1 MKVYYVTERITY
13 SGEENTCGI
22 YTTEQ
27 KAKDAILVR
36 VAQEYTP
43 EEMENFSFDEN
54 DEYVTETNEWVLGC
68 TYQINEI
75 ETDKELG

>member
-1 MKVYYVTERITY
+1 MTVYYVTEILTRT
-13 SGEENTCGI
+13 GEENACGI
-22 YTTEQ
+22 YSTEQ
-27 KAKDAILVR
+27 KAKDAILAR

-54 DEYVTETNEWVLGC
+54 GEYVTETNEWVLGC

-75 ETDKELG
+75 EMDCELG

>member
-13 SGEENTCGI
+13 SGEENACGI

-27 KAKDAILVR
+27 KAKDAILAR

-43 EEMENFSFDEN
+43 EEMDNFSFDEN
-54 DEYVTETNEWVLGC
+54 NEYVTETNEWVLGC
-68 TYQINEI
+68 TYQIDEI

>member
-1 MKVYYVTERITY
+1 MKVYYVTEVLTHN
-13 SGEENTCGI
+13 GEENACGI

-27 KAKDAILVR
+27 KAKDAILTR

-43 EEMENFSFDEN
+43 EEMEQFHFDEN
-54 DEYVTETNEWVLGC
+54 NEYVTETNEWIFGC
-68 TYQINEI
+68 TYTIDEI

>member
-13 SGEENTCGI
+13 SGEENACGI

-27 KAKDAILVR
+27 KAKDAILAR

-43 EEMENFSFDEN
+43 EEMEKFSFDEN
-54 DEYVTETNEWVLGC
+54 GEYVTETNEWVLGC
-68 TYQINEI
+68 TYQIDEI